1 MYLFMSDAK
10 LVVPGIPLLK
20 YPKNDDAPALIM
32 YCPISIADVES
43 CGSGTKYAEN
53 AAGEGVG
60 VGVGVPVGVAV
71 GDAPGVADTDGVI
84 DGVGVG
90 DEVTVGVT
98 VGVGVG
104 VGLGGVPKHMVTPA
118 IIWVLV

>member
-1 MYLFMSDAK
+1 MSDAK

-20 YPKNDDAPALIM
+20 YPKNDVAPVLIM

-90 DEVTVGVT
+90 DEVIVGVT

-104 VGLGGVPKHMVTPA
+104 LGLGAVPKHMVTPA

>member
-90 DEVTVGVT
+90 DEVIVGVT

-104 VGLGGVPKHMVTPA
+104 LGLGAVPKHIVTPA

>member
-1 MYLFMSDAK
+1 MYLFISDAK
-10 LVVPGIPLLK
+10 LVVPGIPPLK

-84 DGVGVG
+84 DGVGG
-90 DEVTVGVT
+90 QHGT
-98 VGVGVG
+98 
-104 VGLGGVPKHMVTPA
+104 
-118 IIWVLV
+118 